1 MSADDPG
8 SVLDKAQLAF
18 LELIEA
24 RLVRVS
30 SACKP
35 DPEAVADLRGTYAR
49 WFRERGL
56 RAVVMRPD
64 YYVFGAAADLVD
76 LPAVVDSLRHQLG
89 GQFAALQHDV
99 SSCAPRRW
107 PRAR

>member
-1 MSADDPG
+1 MDLIRRQGAD
-8 SVLDKAQLAF
+8 L
-18 LELIEA
+18 LIEP

-64 YYVFGAAADLVD
+64 YYVFGAAADLGD

-89 GQFAALQHDV
+89 GQFRTARDRWRHDSAL
-99 SSCAPRRW
+99 AG
-107 PRAR
+107 

>member
-1 MSADDPG
+1 M
-8 SVLDKAQLAF
+8 LNQAQLAF
-18 LELIEA
+18 LKLIEA

-64 YYVFGAAADLVD
+64 YYVFGAAADLGD
-76 LPAVVDSLRHQLG
+76 LPAVVDNLRHQLS
-89 GQFAALQHDV
+89 GQSEQLATAGAMTAAGD
-99 SSCAPRRW
+99 PG
-107 PRAR
+107 PG